1 MQIDFYN
8 NQSDPREIPKNITD
22 KITKTGTLRDT
33 ANVQTPAII
42 TAYNPI
48 NKNYCYIPEF
58 NRYYFINSVSTIRN
72 GIFEISCKCDVLQSF
87 LSDIENAPII
97 AARVSMGTDNFGFNN
112 FVPDERRKFFQHTE
126 TQYKILGDL
135 GAPTNILMITAG

>member
-22 KITKTGTLRDT
+22 KTTKNGTLRDA
-33 ANVQTPAII
+33 ANVQNPIII
-42 TAYNPI
+42 TTYNPI
-48 NKNYCYIPEF
+48 DTNYCYIPEF
-58 NRYYFINSVSTIRN
+58 NRYYFINGVSAVRN

-87 LSDIENAPII
+87 LSEIENAPII
-97 AARVSMGTDNFGFNN
+97 AARVSMGAENWGFNN
-112 FVPDERRKFFQHTE
+112 FIPDDKRKFFQHTE
-126 TQYKILGDL
+126 TQYKIIGDL

>member
-22 KITKTGTLRDT
+22 KTTKTGTLRDA
-33 ANVQTPAII
+33 ANVQNPIII
-42 TAYNPI
+42 TTYNPI
-48 NKNYCYIPEF
+48 DTNYCYIPEF
-58 NRYYFINSVSTIRN
+58 NRYYFINGVSAVRN

-87 LSDIENAPII
+87 LSEIESAPII
-97 AARVSMGTDNFGFNN
+97 AARVSMGAENWGFNN
-112 FVPDERRKFFQHTE
+112 FIPDDKRKFFQHTE
-126 TQYKILGDL
+126 TQYKIIGDL